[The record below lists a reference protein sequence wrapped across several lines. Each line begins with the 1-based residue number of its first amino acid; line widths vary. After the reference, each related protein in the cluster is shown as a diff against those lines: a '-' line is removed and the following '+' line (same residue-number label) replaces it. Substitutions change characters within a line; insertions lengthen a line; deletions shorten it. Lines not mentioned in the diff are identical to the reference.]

1 LMSKHPLDLS
11 PGRKLSREELAEALR
26 LSIIAEL
33 DAVNLYLQLARAID
47 DERYRRVFEDIAR
60 EEKTHI
66 GEFLA
71 LLKTLDQEQVEE
83 LARGALEVKE
93 LTGLEV
99 GEVSTAQ
106 TQQSSIAGDVFRV
119 VSESVVKIAEASRV
133 FRKHLPVTRVG
144 RGVEAVSVE
153 SASGARRILPL
164 SEISVTFRVSQRAV
178 EYAEQFKQLPE
189 LGDAYRAALEFATLE
204 DKFIL
209 ERLLELGDA
218 VRLEAS
224 SWDTPGTAVS
234 DVARAIAKIVESSA
248 REPFILF
255 VSPSR
260 YVKLL
265 AVYEKTG
272 VMELTRIKSIVREV
286 VATPVL
292 PDDVAVVV
300 SANPYVV
307 EIVLGVDT
315 QVDYLGPEDG
325 YHKFRLWE
333 TLAVR
338 TRLERGVAV
347 LKQVG

>member
-1 LMSKHPLDLS
+1 MSKHPLDLP

-47 DERYRRVFEDIAR
+47 DEKYRRVFEDIAR

-83 LARGALEVKE
+83 LAKGALEVKE

-99 GEVSTAQ
+99 REVSTAQ
-106 TQQSSIAGDVFRV
+106 TQQSSSAGDVFRV
-119 VSESVVKIAEASRV
+119 VSESAVKIAEASRV

-189 LGDAYRAALEFATLE
+189 LSDAYRAALEFATLE

-218 VRLEAS
+218 VKLEAS

-234 DVARAIAKIVESSA
+234 DVARAIAKIVESGA

-272 VMELTRIKSIVREV
+272 VMELTRIKSLVREV

-307 EIVLGVDT
+307 ELVLGVDT

-347 LKQVG
+347 LKQAS